1 MAPGKVTVRKILKAK
16 AEGRR
21 LVMVT
26 AYDYPTARIAD
37 EAGVDMLLVGD
48 SAAMVVHGLPSTL
61 QATLDMMVLHTAAV
75 ARARPRA
82 LVVADMPFGSYEPST
97 ARAVESAVELAKAG
111 AEAVKLE
118 GGSEYADRVR
128 AIVEAGVPVV
138 GHIGL
143 TPQRYLRLGGYRMQ
157 GRSPEEA
164 RAILEDAMALVEAG
178 VFAIVI
184 EYTRP
189 EVAEEVT
196 RRVPVP
202 TICIGS
208 GAGCDGQVLVFHD
221 LVGLTREPPP
231 FAKPR
236 ANAWE
241 VMRRAIEE
249 WAREVR
255 GS

>member
-97 ARAVESAVELAKAG
+97 ARAVESAVKLARAG

-118 GGSEYADRVR
+118 GGSEYADRV
-128 AIVEAGVPVV
+128 
-138 GHIGL
+138 
-143 TPQRYLRLGGYRMQ
+143 
-157 GRSPEEA
+157 